1 MTTTTE
7 VPWYVTKRGELLAK
21 QFLFELDPNDLVY
34 TGDHPEH
41 FFDYMILYLKSDG
54 SPVTIAMTVKPT
66 EEEIKGVYPVKVSEL
81 NRLKNANIPVLML
94 VIDVKQNHYFF
105 NWVQEVTQSEELA
118 IANSDELDQSILIP
132 LRHGTTEEIQK
143 LKQEILAIN

>member
-41 FFDYMILYLKSDG
+41 FFDYMILYLKSNG

-66 EEEIKGVYPVKVSEL
+66 EEEIKGVYPVKLSEL
-81 NRLKNANIPVLML
+81 NRLKNSNIPVLML
-94 VIDVKQNHYFF
+94 IIDVKRNHYFF
-105 NWVQEVTQSEELA
+105 NWVNE
-118 IANSDELDQSILIP
+118 IAKFDDPDSSYLEQSILVP
-132 LRHGTTEEIQK
+132 LRHGTAEEIQK